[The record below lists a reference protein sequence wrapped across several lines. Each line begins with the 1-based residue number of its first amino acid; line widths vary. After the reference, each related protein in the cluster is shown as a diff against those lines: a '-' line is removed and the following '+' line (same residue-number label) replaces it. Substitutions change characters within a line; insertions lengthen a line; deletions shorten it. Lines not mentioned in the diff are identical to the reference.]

1 MVDERASE
9 MLIFQAFKPANIRAV
24 AADHTYSSV
33 TLEEIFLQEEGL
45 ITLSAGDRQRIEE
58 TTRSQARSSTWL
70 AERGMRLTASNF
82 GRICKVKHVESLPVS
97 LYLEPEDITHIPSF
111 ILFMATNMKELPFRS

>member
-9 MLIFQAFKPANIRAV
+9 MPIFQAFKPANIRAV

-45 ITLSAGDRQRIEE
+45 ITLSAGERQGIEE

-70 AERGMRLTASNF
+70 AERGMRLTALNF
-82 GRICKVKHVESLPVS
+82 GRICKVKHVESLPAS
-97 LYLEPEDITHIPSF
+97 LLEPEDILIYQ
-111 ILFMATNMKELPFRS
+111 L